1 MGRLAYI
8 FDPLF
13 IDHDPGPFH
22 PERPERLRAIQTHL
36 QKRGFFNRVKIS
48 PPLAATRN
56 QLCLIHTP
64 EYVDH
69 IFSLNGKDRYVLDI
83 GDTILSSKSVEAAK
97 LAAGAITTA
106 VDLIFKYD
114 KVDSVF
120 AAVRPP
126 GHHAEID
133 HAKGFCIFNN
143 IAVGTA
149 YALDQG
155 FVNKVLIVDWDLHHG
170 NGTQNAFYNNS
181 SVLYLSTHQ
190 YPFFPGTGRVNEKGG
205 IDALGYTIN
214 HPLTIGQNDED
225 YINLIESALEH
236 IETFFKPDLV
246 CISAGFDAHYA
257 DPIGSMQLT
266 NEGFYKL
273 IEIISRF
280 AQKHC
285 NGKIISTLEGG
296 YDLSSLGECV
306 YQHVMCLLK
315 H

>member
-13 IDHDPGPFH
+13 LEHDPGPYH
-22 PERPERLRAIQTHL
+22 PEQPERLRAIQTHL
-36 QKRGFFNRVKIS
+36 QKKGFFNRVNIS
-48 PPLAATRN
+48 PPKAATKD
-56 QLCLIHTP
+56 QICLIHSP
-64 EYVDH
+64 EYVEK
-69 IFSLNGKDRYVLDI
+69 ILSLSGENGYLLDG
-83 GDTILSSKSVEAAK
+83 GDTVLSSQSVEAAM
-97 LAAGAITTA
+97 LAAGAIITGI
-106 VDLIFKYD
+106 DLIFKHD
-114 KVDSVF
+114 KADSVF

-126 GHHAEID
+126 GHHAERNF
-133 HAKGFCIFNN
+133 AKGFCVFNN
-143 IAVGTA
+143 IAIGAA

-155 FVNKVLIVDWDLHHG
+155 FVNNILILDWDVHHG
-170 NGTQNAFYNNS
+170 NGTQNAFYNNP
-181 SVLYLSTHQ
+181 SVIYLSTHQ
-190 YPFFPGTGRVNEKGG
+190 FPFYPGTGRAEETGG
-205 IDALGYTIN
+205 KNAQGYTIN

-225 YINLIESALEH
+225 IITCIEDSLKN

-246 CISAGFDAHYA
+246 CISAGFDAYHG
-257 DPIGSMQLT
+257 DPIGSMQMT
-266 NEGFYKL
+266 YEGFYKL
-273 IEIISRF
+273 TEIVSRF